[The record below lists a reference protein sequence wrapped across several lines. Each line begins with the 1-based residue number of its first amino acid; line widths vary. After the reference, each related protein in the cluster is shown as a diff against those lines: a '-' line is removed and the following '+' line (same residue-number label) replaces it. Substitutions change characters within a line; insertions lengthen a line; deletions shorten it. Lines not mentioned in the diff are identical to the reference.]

1 MADPT
6 KVRIA
11 IESSRELEFEV
22 DDPDA
27 LIAALETGLADG
39 TDIVWIT
46 DSKANRHG
54 IRVANLAFVEIDDEG
69 DRSGVGFGLN
79 E

>member
-11 IESSRELEFEV
+11 VEASRELEFEI

-27 LIAALETGLADG
+27 MASALEAGLAAGDKL
-39 TDIVWIT
+39 VWVT
-46 DSKANRHG
+46 DSKGHRHG
-54 IRVANLAFVEIDDEG
+54 IRVMNLAFVEIEG
-69 DRSGVGFGLN
+69 ELTNSGVGFGLN